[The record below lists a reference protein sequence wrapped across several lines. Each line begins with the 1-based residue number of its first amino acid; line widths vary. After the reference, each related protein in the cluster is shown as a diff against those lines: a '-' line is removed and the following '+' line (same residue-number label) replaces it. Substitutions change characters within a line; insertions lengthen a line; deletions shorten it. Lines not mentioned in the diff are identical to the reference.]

1 MGEMQMIGIKNGRK
15 GMAAL
20 LCSSLLFSSSFT
32 VFAKE
37 YDEED
42 LKEKMEQIIDW
53 KKSDMKQSITAPLL
67 ANPFLKNAGNSV
79 VDWYPFGMGRA
90 GYPDDYDAY
99 IAIMDKTISERYKE
113 KGQLSANKATEWHRM
128 TLAYLAAGGDATN
141 IDGHNLIADG
151 VYNRGKTAD
160 LGVQG
165 INGLIWGLLALDAL
179 RYDIPEN
186 AYESRADLI
195 KRIMALQL
203 QDGSFSLNQK
213 TANVDLTAMAISA
226 LAPYYNSSGKQQYTL
241 KTTNKKIEKS
251 VREVVE
257 QALSWLS
264 ENQQN
269 SGDFSSEGTANL
281 ESTAQVAVALTAL
294 QIDVE
299 EDERFIKNDHT
310 VIDAMMNYENEDG
323 GFIHAKLYDE
333 DNPTS
338 QPNKSNSMASEQ
350 ALYAFVALYRAEKG
364 ERTLFDF
371 RKPQTMAVKN
381 AVYEAEKAIAR
392 AKKEPSMLNKAIQ
405 AVQQVPK
412 YERSYISNYAS
423 LEQIAKKQA
432 VKLDFPSLMTNEENG
447 QLKMILPTYFEATTT
462 TSKTITAS
470 DVAAVKK
477 LLEEKLSTEQQVDV
491 EKYRKLLTEAEN
503 KASYT
508 TLAQQLGSRATEI
521 QKQSDVIKQLN
532 EEILATLY
540 PFSKLKIADE
550 EQVKVILQQYNKLS
564 SYDQKQIVRY
574 EDVEK
579 SMAQIE
585 SLKRERLYK
594 YLGIAVVSIAIILF
608 ALWKRKRRK
617 SKEETE

>member
-1 MGEMQMIGIKNGRK
+1 MIGIKNGRK

-20 LCSSLLFSSSFT
+20 LCSSLFFSSSFT

-226 LAPYYNSSGKQQYTL
+226 LAPYYNSSEKQQYTL

-532 EEILATLY
+532 EEILSTLY